1 MITIGEMQ
9 ISGLLTMTVLSVM
22 LVVSAPGR
30 SIRRISFAKA
40 RWMMAGGTTL
50 IALQFLLQHAF
61 GFRQM
66 GVTQAVC
73 CNLLFFTPSTLLCSM
88 AVLYV
93 QRQGKVSWKEWLV
106 SSSICALSAIILF
119 GTVMLDGVPFKKES
133 PALRMAEYVS
143 SVLFVVM
150 QSYIFTMQ
158 YKAYKRLELA
168 VDEYY
173 DRSRRDLFGWMGLS
187 MKAMA
192 LLVFLVPVVIFMQ
205 GTPLVLFSVGFFFA
219 ISYSVIS
226 LYTYGVS
233 KDVER
238 VEESLTPS
246 PSPKSEGSDYQ
257 NAEMNGENGENVECR
272 TESVEFLR
280 PSGSKRPSAER
291 ATTQDDNAAPTAVA
305 ARACS
310 LSPSEATERNSTL
323 NTLHS
328 TLDKNSSL
336 DRWISAGHYREHNLT
351 LSIVA
356 RQMGVPQ
363 KQLQEWLRQSEYK
376 KLAGLVATL
385 RIKEAQRV
393 LTEHPEWSVESVA
406 DYCGFNDRKYFHQVF
421 QQYTGTTPA
430 KYQAKNS

>member
-1 MITIGEMQ
+1 MQ
-9 ISGLLTMTVLSVM
+9 ISGMLTMTVLSVM
-22 LVVSAPGR
+22 LVICAPGR
-30 SIRRISFAKA
+30 STRRISFAKA
-40 RWMMAGGTTL
+40 RWMMAGGTGL

-73 CNLLFFTPSTLLCSM
+73 CNLLFFTPSSLLCSM
-88 AVLYV
+88 SILYM
-93 QRQGKVSWKEWLV
+93 QRQGKVSWKEWLIG
-106 SSSICALSAIILF
+106 SSIYALSAGILI
-119 GTVMLDGVPFKKES
+119 GTAVLDGVPFREES
-133 PALRMAEYVS
+133 MALRIAEYVS
-143 SVLFVVM
+143 SVLYVVM
-150 QSYIFTMQ
+150 QTYIFSMQ
-158 YKAYKRLELA
+158 YKAYMRLETA

-192 LLVFLVPVVIFMQ
+192 LMVFLVPLVIFMQ
-205 GTPLVLFSVGFFFA
+205 GAPLVLFSISFFFL
-219 ISYSVIS
+219 ISYSTIS

-238 VEESLTPS
+238 VEEAEMSEEGIV
-246 PSPKSEGSDYQ
+246 KSEKFATADGSNEDSA
-257 NAEMNGENGENVECR
+257 AEAN
-272 TESVEFLR
+272 F
-280 PSGSKRPSAER
+280 
-291 ATTQDDNAAPTAVA
+291 
-305 ARACS
+305 S
-310 LSPSEATERNSTL
+310 LFTI
-323 NTLHS
+323 HS
-328 TLDKNSSL
+328 TLDS
-336 DRWISAGHYREHNLT
+336 WIESGHYREHNLT

-376 KLAGLVATL
+376 KLAGLVSSL

-393 LTEHPEWSVESVA
+393 LIEHRDWSVESVA

-430 KYQAKNS
+430 KFQQNN

>member
-1 MITIGEMQ
+1 MQ
-9 ISGLLTMTVLSVM
+9 ISGMLTMTVLSVM
-22 LVVSAPGR
+22 LVICAPGR
-30 SIRRISFAKA
+30 STRRISFAKA
-40 RWMMAGGTTL
+40 RWMMAGGTGL

-73 CNLLFFTPSTLLCSM
+73 CNLLFFTPSSLLCSM
-88 AVLYV
+88 SILYM
-93 QRQGKVSWKEWLV
+93 QRQGKVSWKEWLIG
-106 SSSICALSAIILF
+106 SSIYALSAGILI
-119 GTVMLDGVPFKKES
+119 GTAVLDGVPFREES
-133 PALRMAEYVS
+133 MALRIAEYVS
-143 SVLFVVM
+143 SVLYVVM
-150 QSYIFTMQ
+150 QTYIFSMQ
-158 YKAYKRLELA
+158 YKAYMRLETA

-192 LLVFLVPVVIFMQ
+192 LMVFLVPLVIFMQ
-205 GTPLVLFSVGFFFA
+205 GAPLVLFSISFFFL
-219 ISYSVIS
+219 ISYSTIS

-238 VEESLTPS
+238 VEESIRE
-246 PSPKSEGSDYQ
+246 EGSA
-257 NAEMNGENGENVECR
+257 AEAN
-272 TESVEFLR
+272 F
-280 PSGSKRPSAER
+280 
-291 ATTQDDNAAPTAVA
+291 
-305 ARACS
+305 S
-310 LSPSEATERNSTL
+310 LFTI
-323 NTLHS
+323 HS
-328 TLDKNSSL
+328 TLDK
-336 DRWISAGHYREHNLT
+336 WIASGHYREHNLT

-376 KLAGLVATL
+376 KLAGLVSSL

-393 LTEHPEWSVESVA
+393 LIEHRDWSVESVA

-430 KYQAKNS
+430 KFQQNN